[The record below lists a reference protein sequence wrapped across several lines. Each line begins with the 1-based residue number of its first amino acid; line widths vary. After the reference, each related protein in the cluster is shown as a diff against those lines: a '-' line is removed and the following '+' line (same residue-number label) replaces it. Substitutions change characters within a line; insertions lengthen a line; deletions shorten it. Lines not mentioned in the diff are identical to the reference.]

1 MSLSVVTPPQSAV
14 SSSSSVCLS
23 SGSETG
29 STYSDLI
36 DAVSPPPSSHR
47 GSRQRKYSHDTTT
60 MSASA
65 SHTTGSGLSPTED
78 SDHKSRLEQLK
89 SHPLFGDLQMTLAL
103 DCLQSNVPFTL
114 MSDNANK
121 SPVKSPADPTAAFC
135 TVSDRIIEQHVKL
148 QGMLLTVRS
157 YFPSLLSVYQQITEQ
172 VESQRYKALTY
183 NCYSDNVKQLIN
195 WFYDSERQLLIDR
208 IQDTVNMLMTKTKTL
223 LPDPTKLGC
232 KYLFYFIKLVI
243 IFDLFII
250 KSF

>member
-1 MSLSVVTPPQSAV
+1 
-14 SSSSSVCLS
+14 
-23 SGSETG
+23 
-29 STYSDLI
+29 
-36 DAVSPPPSSHR
+36 
-47 GSRQRKYSHDTTT
+47 

-65 SHTTGSGLSPTED
+65 SETTSGGRASLSDD

-103 DCLQSNVPFTL
+103 DCLQSNVPFSL
-114 MSDNANK
+114 MSDNAAK
-121 SPVKSPADPTAAFC
+121 SPTLKSPTDPTAASAFC

-148 QGMLLTVRS
+148 QGMLLAVRG

-223 LPDPTKLGC
+223 LPDPSKIGC
-232 KYLFYFIKLVI
+232 KYLYLDFSLILFVSNRRNIFFSLTCKLKNKI
-243 IFDLFII
+243 AWHLDNFFLW
-250 KSF
+250 K